1 MEKQSPEAKLISK
14 INLIKKRPT
23 KLVIADLIVARGA
36 ALTLDDNALIAAN
49 NGIQNALVAAAI
61 LHIHTGGIANG
72 LAANVTIQPLII
84 ADLIQRAAAL
94 AAFNGR

>member
-23 KLVIADLIVARGA
+23 KLVIANLIAKGA
-36 ALTLDDNALIAAN
+36 ALTVDDNALIAAN
-49 NGIQNALVAAAI
+49 NGIQDALVAAAI
-61 LHIHTGGIANG
+61 LHVHTGGIANG
-72 LAANVTIQPLII
+72 LAVNVTIRPLII
-84 ADLIQRAAAL
+84 ADLIQSAAAL